1 MLNFERTIDLKTSLQ
16 GTIINDY
23 APLTLTINPSTLNVS
38 SKIYKIE
45 YIFEDDSKIQDLYYK
60 PSTGNTLPF
69 PSEEGDPRN
78 YKIDK
83 TFYITTTATS
93 QLFGVSANIYQFGL
107 INPTKIQF
115 KLNLSC
121 PVMDGD
127 FGFFDKVQLL
137 YTRIFGAN
145 NDILYV
151 FESVNPNYYIPIVV
165 NWNNKPKITPIV
177 DLSSKTKRAY
187 DLLKPFQNKNSENP
201 YNIDFI
207 DVQKIVDNDPNYPK
221 CK

>member
-16 GTIINDY
+16 GTTINDY

-38 SKIYKIE
+38 NKIYKIE
-45 YIFEDDSKIQDLYYK
+45 YIFEDDSKTQDLFYK
-60 PSTGNTLPF
+60 SSTSNTLPF
-69 PSEEGDPRN
+69 PSEIGDPRN

-107 INPTKIQF
+107 TNPTKIQF

-151 FESVNPNYYIPIVV
+151 FESVNPNYYIPVVV
-165 NWNNKPKITPIV
+165 NWNNKPKITQIV

-207 DVQKIVDNDPNYPK
+207 DVQKIIDNDPNYPK